1 MINEAKK
8 LREEFEQKMKELQ
21 ENCKHP
27 KWIWIPQP
35 LAGSNVSPWYSLW
48 IKICQRCDQII
59 EHKVTSKNPMIISSE
74 DEWV

>member
-1 MINEAKK
+1 MQNEAKK
-8 LREEFEQKMKELQ
+8 LREEYEQKLKELQ

-35 LAGSNVSPWYSLW
+35 ITGNNSLAWYSIW
-48 IKICQRCDQII
+48 FKICQRCDLVI
-59 EHKVTSKNPMIISSE
+59 ESKITNKNPMIISSE